1 MMELADIVDLKSTG
15 FIRTGS
21 NPVLST
27 NIEVSPSGKATD
39 FDSVMRR
46 FKSYYLCQSIKI
58 KKGKEKTMETNSEIK
73 RIRTVSD
80 SSVKFFDRKVNKLLS
95 DGWQLTNI
103 SVLPSHG
110 KIYYVAS
117 LISFEDAVNDDLAE
131 YDEPLIDEDE

>member
-1 MMELADIVDLKSTG
+1 MAELAYAMDLK
-15 FIRTGS
+15 FIGKKLAGS
-21 NPVLST
+21 NPALST

-46 FKSYYLCQSIKI
+46 FKSCYLCQSIKI
-58 KKGKEKTMETNSEIK
+58 KKGKEKIMETNSEIK

-117 LISFEDAVNDDLAE
+117 LISFEEAVNDDLVE
-131 YDEPLIDEDE
+131 YDEPLMDEDE

>member
-1 MMELADIVDLKSTG
+1 MAELAYAMDLK
-15 FIRTGS
+15 FIGKKLAGS
-21 NPVLST
+21 NPALST

-46 FKSYYLCQSIKI
+46 FKSCYLCQSIKI

-117 LISFEDAVNDDLAE
+117 LISFEEAVNDDLAE
-131 YDEPLIDEDE
+131 YDEPLMDEDE

>member
-1 MMELADIVDLKSTG
+1 MAELAYAMDLK
-15 FIRTGS
+15 FIGKKLAGS
-21 NPVLST
+21 NPALST

-46 FKSYYLCQSIKI
+46 FKSCYLCQSIKI

>member
-15 FIRTGS
+15 VIRTGS

-131 YDEPLIDEDE
+131 YDEPLMDEDE

>member
-1 MMELADIVDLKSTG
+1 MAELAYAMDLK
-15 FIRTGS
+15 FIGQKLAGS
-21 NPVLST
+21 NPALST

-46 FKSYYLCQSIKI
+46 FKSCYLCQSIKI

-117 LISFEDAVNDDLAE
+117 LISFEEAVNDDLAE
-131 YDEPLIDEDE
+131 YDEPLMDEDE

>member
-1 MMELADIVDLKSTG
+1 MAELAYAMDLK
-15 FIRTGS
+15 FIGKKLAGS
-21 NPVLST
+21 NPALST

-46 FKSYYLCQSIKI
+46 FKSCYLCQSIKI

-131 YDEPLIDEDE
+131 YDESLVDEDE

>member
-1 MMELADIVDLKSTG
+1 MAELAYAMDLK
-15 FIRTGS
+15 FIGKKLAGS
-21 NPVLST
+21 NPALST

-46 FKSYYLCQSIKI
+46 FKSCYLCQSIKI

-131 YDEPLIDEDE
+131 YDEPLMDVDE

>member
-1 MMELADIVDLKSTG
+1 MAELAYAMDLK
-15 FIRTGS
+15 FIGKKLAGS
-21 NPVLST
+21 NPALST

-46 FKSYYLCQSIKI
+46 FKSCYLCQSIKI

-117 LISFEDAVNDDLAE
+117 LISFEEAVNDDLVE
-131 YDEPLIDEDE
+131 YDEPLMDEDE

>member
-1 MMELADIVDLKSTG
+1 MAELAYAMDLK
-15 FIRTGS
+15 FIGKKLAGS
-21 NPVLST
+21 NPALST

-39 FDSVMRR
+39 FDSVIRR
-46 FKSYYLCQSIKI
+46 FKSCYLCQSIKI

-117 LISFEDAVNDDLAE
+117 LISFEEAVNDDLAE
-131 YDEPLIDEDE
+131 YDEPLMDEDE

>member
-1 MMELADIVDLKSTG
+1 MAELAYAVDLK
-15 FIRTGS
+15 FIGKKLAGS
-21 NPVLST
+21 NPALST

-46 FKSYYLCQSIKI
+46 FKSCYLCQSIKI

>member
-1 MMELADIVDLKSTG
+1 MAELAYAMDLK
-15 FIRTGS
+15 FIGKKLAGS
-21 NPVLST
+21 NPALST

-46 FKSYYLCQSIKI
+46 FKSCYLCQSIKI

-131 YDEPLIDEDE
+131 YDEPIMDEDE

>member
-1 MMELADIVDLKSTG
+1 MAELAYAVDLK
-15 FIRTGS
+15 FIGKKLAGS
-21 NPVLST
+21 NPALST

-46 FKSYYLCQSIKI
+46 FKSCYLCQSIKI

-131 YDEPLIDEDE
+131 YDEPLMDEDE

>member
-1 MMELADIVDLKSTG
+1 MDLK
-15 FIRTGS
+15 FIGKKLAGS
-21 NPVLST
+21 NPALST

-58 KKGKEKTMETNSEIK
+58 KKGKEKIMETNSEIK

-103 SVLPSHG
+103 SVLLSHG

-131 YDEPLIDEDE
+131 YDEPLMDEDE

>member
-1 MMELADIVDLKSTG
+1 MAELAYAMDLK
-15 FIRTGS
+15 FIGKKLAGS
-21 NPVLST
+21 NPALST

-46 FKSYYLCQSIKI
+46 FKSCYLCQSIKI

-117 LISFEDAVNDDLAE
+117 LISFEDAANDDLAE
-131 YDEPLIDEDE
+131 YDEPLMDEDE

>member
-1 MMELADIVDLKSTG
+1 MAELAYAMDLK
-15 FIRTGS
+15 FIGKKLAGS
-21 NPVLST
+21 NPALST
-27 NIEVSPSGKATD
+27 NIEVSPSGKAAD

-131 YDEPLIDEDE
+131 YDEPLMDEDE

>member
-1 MMELADIVDLKSTG
+1 MAELAYAMDLK
-15 FIRTGS
+15 FIGKKLAGS
-21 NPVLST
+21 NPAIST

-46 FKSYYLCQSIKI
+46 FKSCYLCQSIKI
-58 KKGKEKTMETNSEIK
+58 KKGKEKIMETNSEIK

-110 KIYYVAS
+110 KRYYVAS

-131 YDEPLIDEDE
+131 YDEPLMDEDE

>member
-1 MMELADIVDLKSTG
+1 MAELAYAMDLK
-15 FIRTGS
+15 FIGKKLAGS
-21 NPVLST
+21 NPALST

-46 FKSYYLCQSIKI
+46 FKSCYLCQSIKI

-117 LISFEDAVNDDLAE
+117 LISFEEAVNDDLAE
-131 YDEPLIDEDE
+131 YDESLMDEDE

>member
-1 MMELADIVDLKSTG
+1 
-15 FIRTGS
+15 
-21 NPVLST
+21 
-27 NIEVSPSGKATD
+27 
-39 FDSVMRR
+39 
-46 FKSYYLCQSIKI
+46 
-58 KKGKEKTMETNSEIK
+58 METNSEIK

-103 SVLPSHG
+103 CVLPSDG

-117 LISFEDAVNDDLAE
+117 WIAFEDAVNDDLAE

>member
-1 MMELADIVDLKSTG
+1 MAELAYAMDLK
-15 FIRTGS
+15 FIGKKLAGS
-21 NPVLST
+21 NPALST

-46 FKSYYLCQSIKI
+46 FKSCYHCQSIKI

>member
-1 MMELADIVDLKSTG
+1 MAELAYAMDLK
-15 FIRTGS
+15 FIGEKLAGS
-21 NPVLST
+21 NPALST

-46 FKSYYLCQSIKI
+46 FKSCYLCQSIKI

-117 LISFEDAVNDDLAE
+117 LISFEEAVNDDLAE
-131 YDEPLIDEDE
+131 YDEPLMDEDE

>member
-1 MMELADIVDLKSTG
+1 MMELADIADLKSAG

-27 NIEVSPSGKATD
+27 NMEVLPSGKATD

-58 KKGKEKTMETNSEIK
+58 KKGKEKTMETNGEIK

-117 LISFEDAVNDDLAE
+117 LISFDDAASDDLAE
-131 YDEPLIDEDE
+131 YDEPLMDEEE

>member
-1 MMELADIVDLKSTG
+1 MAELAYAMDLK
-15 FIRTGS
+15 FIGKKLAGS
-21 NPVLST
+21 NPALST

-117 LISFEDAVNDDLAE
+117 LISFEDAVNDDLTE
-131 YDEPLIDEDE
+131 YDEPLMDEDE

>member
-1 MMELADIVDLKSTG
+1 MAELAYAMDLK
-15 FIRTGS
+15 FIGKKLAGS
-21 NPVLST
+21 NPALST

-46 FKSYYLCQSIKI
+46 FKSCYLCQSIKI

-80 SSVKFFDRKVNKLLS
+80 SSVKFFDRKVNKLLV

-131 YDEPLIDEDE
+131 YDEPLMDEDE